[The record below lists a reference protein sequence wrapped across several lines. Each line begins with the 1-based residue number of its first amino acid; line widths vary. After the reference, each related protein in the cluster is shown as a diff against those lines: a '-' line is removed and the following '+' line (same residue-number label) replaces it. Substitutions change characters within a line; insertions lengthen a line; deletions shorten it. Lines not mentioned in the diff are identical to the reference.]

1 MALMQKPTG
10 PSPED
15 TTESNEN
22 AISTARE
29 VLDRSGLVKKEQIEV
44 TNTGGGMFILPPKT
58 SKDDQTAPTELF

>member
-1 MALMQKPTG
+1 MQKPTK

-22 AISTARE
+22 AISAARE

-44 TNTGGGMFILPPKT
+44 TNTGRGMFVSPPK
-58 SKDDQTAPTELF
+58 SAENDDFMRE

>member
-15 TTESNEN
+15 TTESNKN
-22 AISTARE
+22 AVSAARKG
-29 VLDRSGLVKKEQIEV
+29 LDRSGLVWSGLVKKEPIEA

-58 SKDDQTAPTELF
+58 TIGDV

>member
-1 MALMQKPTG
+1 MALMQKPTK

-22 AISTARE
+22 AISAARE

-58 SKDDQTAPTELF
+58 GENVVE